1 MFDGSVFCCL
11 PSTICHSC
19 TMTLQVFE
27 AEQQKLD
34 KNKRDAL
41 AKV

>member
-1 MFDGSVFCCL
+1 M
-11 PSTICHSC
+11 
-19 TMTLQVFE
+19 QVFE

-41 AKV
+41 AKVCSLTGLDQCLRRRL